1 MLNTIVG
8 HRGFIG
14 SHLSVALS
22 TGGKE
27 LFLPERDDPEL
38 LRRHLG
44 TIYYCAGFTADFG
57 KHPRQTVE
65 AHAGLLSRILD
76 AGKFDSLV
84 YLSSTRLYDS
94 LGSVQASEEDDLVL
108 NPENPR
114 HIFDLSKAL
123 GESLCIQAGHSH
135 ARVARLS
142 SVYDD
147 GMNASNF
154 LSTLVHQAL
163 KSKHMEI
170 ATSPL
175 LERDYIHMSDV
186 LTLLQEIAAGGKS
199 GIYNVASGRNVS
211 NGTIFNLMKQVLG
224 CEIFTSGIEQV
235 HSPCIEISRI
245 ESEFGARPRTV
256 EELLPAILLRC
267 KAEAKGIA

>member
-14 SHLSVALS
+14 SHLSAALFAK
-22 TGGKE
+22 GEE
-27 LFLPERDDPEL
+27 LFLPGRDDPEL

-44 TIYYCAGFTADFG
+44 TVYYCAGFTADFG

-76 AGKFDSLV
+76 AGKFDGLV

-94 LGSVQASEEDDLVL
+94 LGTVRAGEEADLVL
-108 NPENPR
+108 NPKNPR

-123 GESLCIQAGHSH
+123 GESLCIQAGHSR

-142 SVYDD
+142 SVYED

-154 LSTLVHQAL
+154 LSALVRQAL
-163 KSKHMEI
+163 DSKRVEI

-186 LTLLQEIAAGGKS
+186 LTLLQEIAVGGKG

-211 NGTIFNLMKQVLG
+211 NGTIFNLIKQVLG
-224 CEIFTSGIEQV
+224 CEIVTSGIEQLP
-235 HSPCIEISRI
+235 SPRIEISRI
-245 ESEFGARPRTV
+245 ESEFGAQPRTV

-267 KAEAKGIA
+267 KTEMKGAA